1 MTTSAVDER
10 MDTMSGFGEQRHHGT
25 YDDVAADL
33 AAAARRL
40 AAPLAMIARKKAMDA
55 QAETTRNKRQ
65 LAQRRDFTRSSEAQL
80 ASRQVRSRIDTTRQ
94 TTADR

>member
-1 MTTSAVDER
+1 
-10 MDTMSGFGEQRHHGT
+10 MSGFGEQRHHGT

-33 AAAARRL
+33 GAAARRL

-65 LAQRRDFTRSSEAQL
+65 LAQRRDFTRNSEAQL
-80 ASRQVRSRIDTTRQ
+80 ASRQVRGLDTTCQ
-94 TTADR
+94 TTPER